1 MSAPPK
7 KPGGI
12 GGMSLYANL
21 LGEKQKVDQ
30 ATTISGAPVR
40 YNVAKAEADES
51 EAAQKKK
58 DGTVT

>member
-1 MSAPPK
+1 
-7 KPGGI
+7 
-12 GGMSLYANL
+12 MSLYANL